1 MAFLRSV
8 NPLDMGPVLHAG
20 QVYLRAPQ
28 MSDFHSWMELRAASQ
43 GFLSPWEPTWP
54 RDDLTK
60 GSFRRR
66 LRRYVR
72 DVRDDMAYPFFIFD
86 TDSDNI
92 VGGLTLSNVRRG
104 VAQSCA
110 LGYWIGE
117 RYCRCGHMSAA
128 VGAIV
133 PYVFKTLQLHRLE
146 AACLPFNEASVRL
159 LKRSGFVE
167 EGYAQR
173 YLRINGKWQDHLLFG
188 LVVDDTN
195 TFGAGS

>member
-8 NPLDMGPVLHAG
+8 NPLDTGPVLRAG

-28 MSDFHSWMELRAASQ
+28 MSDFQNWAGLRALSRE
-43 GFLSPWEPTWP
+43 FLTPWEPTWP
-54 RDDLTK
+54 RDDLSK
-60 GSFRRR
+60 SSFRRR
-66 LRRYVR
+66 LKRYGR
-72 DVRDDMAYPFFIFD
+72 DMRDDLAYPFFLFEI
-86 TDSDNI
+86 DSDNI

-110 LGYWIGE
+110 LGYWIGAPYA
-117 RYCRCGHMSAA
+117 RSGHMTAA
-128 VGAIV
+128 VTAII

-159 LKRSGFVE
+159 LKRSGFNE
-167 EGYAQR
+167 EGYARR

-188 LVVDDTN
+188 LIADDMN
-195 TFGAGS
+195 I

>member
-1 MAFLRSV
+1 MVMAFLRSV
-8 NPLDMGPVLHAG
+8 NPLDTGPVLRAG

-28 MSDFHSWMELRAASQ
+28 MSDFQGWAELRALSRS
-43 GFLSPWEPTWP
+43 FLIPWEPTWP

-60 GSFRRR
+60 SCFRRR
-66 LRRYVR
+66 LKRYGR
-72 DVRDDMAYPFFIFD
+72 DMRDDLAYPFFLFD
-86 TDSDNI
+86 IDSDNI

-117 RYCRCGHMSAA
+117 PYARNGHMTAA
-128 VGAIV
+128 MTTII

-159 LKRSGFVE
+159 LKRSGFNE
-167 EGYAQR
+167 EGYARR

-188 LVVDDTN
+188 LIADDMN
-195 TFGAGS
+195 S

>member
-8 NPLDMGPVLHAG
+8 NPLDTGPVLRAG
-20 QVYLRAPQ
+20 QVYLRVPQ
-28 MSDFHSWMELRAASQ
+28 MSDFQNWAELRAASRN
-43 GFLSPWEPTWP
+43 FLIPWEPTWP
-54 RDDLTK
+54 RDDLSKT
-60 GSFRRR
+60 SFRRR
-66 LRRYVR
+66 IKRYGR
-72 DVRDDMAYPFFIFD
+72 DMRDDLAYPFFLFEV
-86 TDSDNI
+86 DSDNI

-104 VAQSCA
+104 VAQSCT

-117 RYCRCGHMSAA
+117 PYARNGYMTAA
-128 VGAIV
+128 VAAII

-159 LKRSGFVE
+159 LKRSGFNE

-188 LVVDDTN
+188 LVADDMN
-195 TFGAGS
+195 T

>member
-8 NPLDMGPVLHAG
+8 NPLDTGPVLHAG

-28 MSDFHSWMELRAASQ
+28 MSDFHGWMDLRTLSQ
-43 GFLSPWEPTWP
+43 QFLTPWEPTWP

-60 GSFRRR
+60 ASFRRR
-66 LRRYVR
+66 LKRYVR
-72 DVRDDMAYPFFIFD
+72 DVRDDLAYPFFIFE

-104 VAQSCA
+104 VAQTCA

-117 RYCRCGHMSAA
+117 PHARSGHMTAA
-128 VGAIV
+128 VKAIV

-146 AACLPFNEASVRL
+146 AACLPVNEASVRL
-159 LKRSGFVE
+159 LKKTGFRE
-167 EGYAQR
+167 EGYARR

-188 LVVDDTN
+188 LIADDTN
-195 TFGAGS
+195 T

>member
-8 NPLDMGPVLHAG
+8 NPLDTYPVLRAG

-28 MSDFHSWMELRAASQ
+28 MSDFHGWVYLRASSQ
-43 GFLSPWEPTWP
+43 DFLMPWEPTWP

-60 GSFRRR
+60 SSFKRR
-66 LRRYVR
+66 LKRYVR
-72 DVRDDMAYPFFIFD
+72 DMRDDLAYPFLIFD

-104 VAQSCA
+104 VAQTCA
-110 LGYWIGE
+110 LGYWIGAP
-117 RYCRCGHMSAA
+117 YARCGHMTAA
-128 VGAIV
+128 VRGII

-146 AACLPFNEASVRL
+146 AACLPSNEASVRL
-159 LKRSGFVE
+159 LKKSGFTE
-167 EGYAQR
+167 EGYARR

-188 LVVDDTN
+188 LVADDTN
-195 TFGAGS
+195 S

>member
-8 NPLDMGPVLHAG
+8 NPLDTGPVLRAG

-28 MSDFHSWMELRAASQ
+28 MSDFQEWAELRALSRI
-43 GFLSPWEPTWP
+43 FLTPWEPTWP

-60 GSFRRR
+60 SSFRRR
-66 LRRYVR
+66 LKRYGR
-72 DVRDDMAYPFFIFD
+72 DMRDDLAYPFFLFA

-110 LGYWIGE
+110 IGYWIGE
-117 RYCRCGHMSAA
+117 PYARNGHMTAA
-128 VGAIV
+128 LAAII

-159 LKRSGFVE
+159 LKRSGFNE
-167 EGYAQR
+167 EGYARR

-188 LVVDDTN
+188 LIADDMN
-195 TFGAGS
+195 K